1 MMRINLTKAFA
12 FIILSILTL
21 AMVVLLFSG
30 CTTPRKAGK
39 CYDKNRPKA
48 LEYCVSRFPPRDSIS
63 EVIRYLQGEVIVD
76 TIDNSH
82 TDTFVTEHTNIK
94 YRTVVKYKTITKT
107 KTDTVY
113 TDKFI
118 TQTDTKA
125 QELLQSAKTL
135 IVAKDKQLHQ
145 RTRIAFWLALSWLL
159 FILGLLVRALW
170 FNRLNR
176 G

>member
-1 MMRINLTKAFA
+1 MRIRIFKEVLFGIACASLYFFA
-12 FIILSILTL
+12 IAS
-21 AMVVLLFSG
+21 
-30 CTTPRKAGK
+30 CTTSHKASK
-39 CYDKNRPKA
+39 YYDKNRPKA
-48 LEYCVSRFPPRDSIS
+48 LEYCVSRFPPKDSIS

-76 TIDNSH
+76 TIDNTH
-82 TDTFVTEHTNIK
+82 VDTFVTEHTNIK
-94 YRTVVKYKTITKT
+94 YLTLVKYKTITKT

-125 QELLQSAKTL
+125 QELLQNAKTL

-159 FILGLLVRALW
+159 FILGLLVRSLII
-170 FNRLNR
+170 NRLNR